1 MIHMLGKKIITCR
14 LFQKRFAFMTLLLAF
29 LHLVVELAYTFK
41 VGQHFLGLL
50 PDLVADGLLVWGS
63 VLLIRNQ
70 RAAGLIC
77 GAWGFTLCLHY
88 RSWAWRFED
97 YLMGIID
104 KTQLGVMYLLAAT
117 MLISIVC
124 FALTILMNLELVR
137 EADFAPDN

>member
-1 MIHMLGKKIITCR
+1 MLGKKMFTRR
-14 LFQKRFAFMTLLLAF
+14 LFQKRFALMTFFLAF
-29 LHLVVELAYTFK
+29 LHIVMELGYTFK
-41 VGQHFLGLL
+41 LGQHFLNLL
-50 PDLVADGLLVWGS
+50 PDLLADGLLIWGS
-63 VLLIRNQ
+63 LFLIRNP
-70 RAAGLIC
+70 RAAGIIC

-104 KTQLGVMYLLAAT
+104 ETQLGVMYLLAAT

-137 EADFAPDN
+137 EADKAQDN

>member
-1 MIHMLGKKIITCR
+1 MLGKKMFTRR
-14 LFQKRFAFMTLLLAF
+14 LFQKRFALMTLFLAF
-29 LHLVVELAYTFK
+29 LHLVMELGYTFK

-70 RAAGLIC
+70 QAAGLIC

-124 FALTILMNLELVR
+124 FALTILMNLELAR
-137 EADFAPDN
+137 EADNAQDN